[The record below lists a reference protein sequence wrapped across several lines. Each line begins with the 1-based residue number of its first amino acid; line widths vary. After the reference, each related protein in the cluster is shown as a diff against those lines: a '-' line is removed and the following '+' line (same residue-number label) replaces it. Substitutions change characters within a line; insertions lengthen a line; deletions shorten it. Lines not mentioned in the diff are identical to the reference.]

1 MLWYQNIFGNL
12 PVNMSNK
19 KLARY
24 ETDMEFI
31 NTFNRLMNLA
41 LDIFKWE
48 GLPDTCNARF
58 LELSLLLYGKAILVN
73 RDGAYINLAFASG
86 ADLNVYGEPM
96 NGYGYGI
103 NGFNEQFKLYIDG
116 AEQSSVVLNGIGQDG
131 AKNYNGV
138 MCRDNTLAF
147 PYVNYIFTAAR
158 RLTQTMRSTDVIA
171 QNLKQPIIIT
181 CEESM
186 IKSVKEAL
194 NQRDGNVN
202 SIISSGKLPID
213 SFKVWKT
220 EADPNTLK
228 VMWEHYGN
236 LDSQV
241 KELLGVNNNPNVDK
255 KERLLVDEVNANNE
269 ATEDNISHRLKE
281 RELFCKRVNKAF
293 GLNISVSLNVENNV
307 DNVGNVEDETE
318 GDEDVL

>member
-12 PVNMSNK
+12 PLNMSDK
-19 KLARY
+19 KLAKY

-41 LDIFKWE
+41 LDTFVWE
-48 GLPDTCNARF
+48 GLPETCNARF
-58 LELSLLLYGKAILVN
+58 LELSLLLYGKAVLVN
-73 RDGAYINLAFASG
+73 RDGAYMNLAFAAGS
-86 ADLNVYGEPM
+86 DLNIYGEPM
-96 NGYGYGI
+96 NGYGYGV

-116 AEQSSVVLNGIGQDG
+116 AEQSKVVLEGIGQDG
-131 AKNYNGV
+131 TKNYNAV
-138 MCRDNTLAF
+138 MCRDNKLSF
-147 PYVNYIFTAAR
+147 PYINYIFTAAR
-158 RLTQTMRSTDVIA
+158 RLTQTMRSADVIA

-186 IKSVKEAL
+186 VKSVRETL
-194 NQRDGNVN
+194 NRRDDNVN

-281 RELFCKRVNKAF
+281 RELFCERVNKAF
-293 GLNISVSLNVENNV
+293 GLNISVSANVDKYVDNVEN
-307 DNVGNVEDETE
+307 EETE
-318 GDEDVL
+318 VEEDVDL